1 MHGLGIPT
9 TRALAIFGSE
19 QYTMRNGAEPCA
31 MVLRITPCHI
41 RFGHFEY
48 FYYSRQHDDLQLLA
62 DYVIER
68 YYPEFQQATNPYL
81 AMYQEVVKR
90 SANLVALWQCYG
102 FVHGVMNTDN
112 MSIIGETFDYGPFT
126 FMDRYEPDHIA
137 NKNDHQGRYAF
148 SNQPSMM
155 QWNLAALAQ
164 SLLPL
169 IPKEELEKVL
179 EGYAELY
186 FNAFYTQMR
195 ARQALPGSGLDHRE
209 LIEQFLNL
217 LAEMG
222 GDLNRAIRLMV
233 EEQPLG
239 DAIGVQEGAADAF
252 SDWLVLYQEAKNS
265 EPSSLNSRVET
276 AKSKNPV
283 YTLRNYMCQEAIRDA
298 QDGDYRKVNDL
309 LALVREPTKFS
320 KSMAEYAGTP
330 PDWAAGIMLTCS
342 S

>member
-1 MHGLGIPT
+1 
-9 TRALAIFGSE
+9 
-19 QYTMRNGAEPCA
+19 
-31 MVLRITPCHI
+31 
-41 RFGHFEY
+41 
-48 FYYSRQHDDLQLLA
+48 
-62 DYVIER
+62 
-68 YYPEFQQATNPYL
+68 
-81 AMYQEVVKR
+81 
-90 SANLVALWQCYG
+90 
-102 FVHGVMNTDN
+102 MNTDN

-186 FNAFYTQMR
+186 FNAFYAQMR
-195 ARQALPGSGLDHRE
+195 ARIALPGSGLEHRE
-209 LIEQFLNL
+209 LIDQFLNL
-217 LAEMG
+217 LAELG
-222 GDLNRAIRLMV
+222 GDLNRAIRLLV

-239 DAIGVQEGAADAF
+239 DAIGIQEGAADAF
-252 SDWLVLYQEAKNS
+252 SDWLVRYQEAKQT
-265 EPSSLNSRVET
+265 EPSSFNSRVET

-309 LALVREPTKFS
+309 LALVREPTKLS

>member
-1 MHGLGIPT
+1 
-9 TRALAIFGSE
+9 
-19 QYTMRNGAEPCA
+19 
-31 MVLRITPCHI
+31 
-41 RFGHFEY
+41 
-48 FYYSRQHDDLQLLA
+48 
-62 DYVIER
+62 VIER

-90 SANLVALWQCYG
+90 SAKLVALWQSYG

-112 MSIIGETFDYGPFT
+112 MSIIGESFDYGPFT
-126 FMDRYEPDHIA
+126 FMDRYESDHIA

-164 SLLPL
+164 ALLPL

-186 FNAFYTQMR
+186 FNAFYAQMR
-195 ARQALPGSGLDHRE
+195 ARLALPGSELDHRE
-209 LIEQFLNL
+209 LIDQLLNL
-217 LAEMG
+217 LAQGG
-222 GDLNRAIRLMV
+222 GDLNRAIRLLV

-239 DAIGVQEGAADAF
+239 DAIGTKEETAEAF
-252 SDWLVLYQEAKNS
+252 ANWLVQYHEAKTQ
-265 EPSSLNSRVET
+265 EPNSLNSRLET

-309 LALVREPTKFS
+309 LALVREPTKLS
-320 KSMAEYAGTP
+320 TRMAEYAGTP